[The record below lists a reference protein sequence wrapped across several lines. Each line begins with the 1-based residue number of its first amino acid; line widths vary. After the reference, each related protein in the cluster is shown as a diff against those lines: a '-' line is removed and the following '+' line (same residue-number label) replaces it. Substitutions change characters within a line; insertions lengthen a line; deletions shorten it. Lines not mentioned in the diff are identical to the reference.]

1 VAQRQFI
8 LVSKV
13 LQNLANNTL
22 PGAKEHYMEQLNSFI
37 TTNKAALE
45 QFYGKLVSGA
55 QRGKATMS
63 EVPSKAKQRSLAVV
77 HQWLERNLALVEKAL
92 LAGDD
97 DDEQGSGQAG
107 KRRHRQEEDDRALVE
122 QLKDVLAS
130 LGDDASV

>member
-55 QRGKATMS
+55 QRGKAAMS
-63 EVPSKAKQRSLAVV
+63 EVPSKAKQRSLAVA

-97 DDEQGSGQAG
+97 GDE
-107 KRRHRQEEDDRALVE
+107 EEDNRELVE

-130 LGDDASV
+130 LSDDASA